1 MSGTGAALSLDC
13 PQTLSTE
20 CWKVPGYRYVSYDNS
35 AATPCGV
42 SAINGTA
49 AGICERPNV
58 RVTSWVINGKNVIAD
73 PFTDGWDLCGVPFL
87 SDLAATLNTW
97 DPFAGGWTTA
107 FSDACAYFLRS
118 RALPPTGTKY
128 GVLTAVD
135 IDTKETITFTPVDT
149 VVADTYY
156 RRITE
161 VDCDGTT
168 TTRWTNDAGATVPAP
183 DPAQIVECTVQVT
196 PGARVTPTQR
206 VRPRIARFTGT
217 ASSTNLDRIP
227 ADVQSMTLTVLAGAV
242 RVRAAGS
249 GATNSSGGPT
259 TYGDDVTVPAGIT
272 LTWAVDGDSNDLAL
286 DGGLIFTGTAAGADF
301 LVHWTEHIYTDAD

>member
-13 PQTLSTE
+13 PTTLSNE
-20 CWKVPGYRYVSYDNS
+20 CWKIPGYRYVSYDNS
-35 AATPCGV
+35 ASTPCGV
-42 SAINGTA
+42 SAINGTV
-49 AGICERPNV
+49 AGICDRPHV
-58 RVTSWVINGKNVIAD
+58 RVTSWMINGRNVVQD
-73 PFTDGWDLCGVPFL
+73 PFTDGWDLCGIPFL
-87 SDLAATLNTW
+87 SDLAATMNTW
-97 DPFAGGWTTA
+97 DPFAGGWTVA
-107 FSDACAYFLRS
+107 ASDACAYFVRS

-135 IDTKETITFTPVDT
+135 IDTSQTITFTPVDT

-161 VDCDGTT
+161 VDCDGKT
-168 TTRWTNDAGATVPAP
+168 TTRWTNDAGATVQAP

-206 VRPRIARFTGT
+206 VRPRVARYTGT
-217 ASSTNLDRIP
+217 ASSTSIDAMP

-249 GATNSSGGPT
+249 GATNSSGPPK
-259 TYGDDVTVPAGIT
+259 YGDDVTVPAGIT

-286 DGGLIFTGTAAGADF
+286 DGSLLFTGTAAGADF
-301 LVHWTEHIYTDAD
+301 LVHWTEHTYTDAD